1 MAKLSGKL
9 SVLMPAY
16 NEEAIIYENALEAAR
31 QICPLADD
39 YELLV
44 IDDGSSD
51 RTKAEIERA
60 AAENPKI
67 CCISYQPNQGKG
79 GALREGTAHA
89 TGDYIAFCDADL
101 DLAPEQLADFI
112 DRMQRENA
120 DVVIG
125 SKMHPESKVDYPAIR
140 RVYSW
145 GYYILLLILFRLNVR
160 DTQTGLKLFKAE
172 VIKPVMRQILVKRFA
187 FDIEVLAIINARG
200 CPNAHIVQEV
210 YTGTKYQGRKELDK
224 LLRIVEP
231 GDTIVFDSV
240 SRMSRNADEGCQL
253 YEELFD
259 RQIKLHFLKE
269 PHIDTETYRQTI
281 QRQISTRLETG
292 SAATDSFVSAVI
304 DALNQYTVA
313 LAKEQI
319 RLAFGQA
326 QKEVDDLHQRTKE
339 GMLTAKLNG
348 KQIGQTAGRKLTV
361 KKAAPCKEQIRR
373 YSKDFDGTL
382 SDTECIKLIG
392 IARNTYYKYKRELRE
407 SGSN

>member
-60 AAENPKI
+60 TAENPKI
-67 CCISYQPNQGKG
+67 RYISYQPNQGKG

-89 TGDYIAFCDADL
+89 EGDYIAFCDADL

-145 GYYILLLILFRLNVR
+145 GYYILLLLLFRLNVR

-200 CPNAHIVQEV
+200 YKIISAPIEV
-210 YTGTKYQGRKELDK
+210 VFHRVSFGRIGFRD
-224 LLRIVEP
+224 I
-231 GDTIVFDSV
+231 
-240 SRMSRNADEGCQL
+240 RNM
-253 YEELFD
+253 F
-259 RQIKLHFLKE
+259 
-269 PHIDTETYRQTI
+269 IDTLAIFYRLHI
-281 QRQISTRLETG
+281 LHYYDK
-292 SAATDSFVSAVI
+292 AATLERS
-304 DALNQYTVA
+304 
-313 LAKEQI
+313 
-319 RLAFGQA
+319 
-326 QKEVDDLHQRTKE
+326 
-339 GMLTAKLNG
+339 
-348 KQIGQTAGRKLTV
+348 
-361 KKAAPCKEQIRR
+361 
-373 YSKDFDGTL
+373 
-382 SDTECIKLIG
+382 
-392 IARNTYYKYKRELRE
+392 
-407 SGSN
+407 

>member
-16 NEEAIIYENALEAAR
+16 NEETIIYENALEAAR
-31 QICPLADD
+31 QISPLADD

-67 CCISYQPNQGKG
+67 RCISYQPNQGKG

-89 TGDYIAFCDADL
+89 TGDHIAFCDADL

-172 VIKPVMRQILVKRFA
+172 VLKPVMRQILVKRFA

-200 CPNAHIVQEV
+200 SRLPAPAHRARAVPCPDDCHDTYKGVRLCLPQSVLLCPHTMPSARLNWRCAASVCRRLL
-210 YTGTKYQGRKELDK
+210 TKSKFWSL
-224 LLRIVEP
+224 
-231 GDTIVFDSV
+231 
-240 SRMSRNADEGCQL
+240 MA
-253 YEELFD
+253 
-259 RQIKLHFLKE
+259 
-269 PHIDTETYRQTI
+269 
-281 QRQISTRLETG
+281 
-292 SAATDSFVSAVI
+292 
-304 DALNQYTVA
+304 
-313 LAKEQI
+313 
-319 RLAFGQA
+319 
-326 QKEVDDLHQRTKE
+326 
-339 GMLTAKLNG
+339 
-348 KQIGQTAGRKLTV
+348 
-361 KKAAPCKEQIRR
+361 AAPMLPVR
-373 YSKDFDGTL
+373 L
-382 SDTECIKLIG
+382 P
-392 IARNTYYKYKRELRE
+392 
-407 SGSN
+407 GSMVL

>member
-16 NEEAIIYENALEAAR
+16 NEETIIYANALEAAR
-31 QICPLADD
+31 QISPLADD

-67 CCISYQPNQGKG
+67 RCISYQPNQGKG

-89 TGDYIAFCDADL
+89 TGDYVAFCDADL

-172 VIKPVMRQILVKRFA
+172 VIKPVMRQILVKRLRLILRFWLSSMRA
-187 FDIEVLAIINARG
+187 DIKSLPHRLKLCSTGSRLAA
-200 CPNAHIVQEV
+200 
-210 YTGTKYQGRKELDK
+210 
-224 LLRIVEP
+224 
-231 GDTIVFDSV
+231 SV
-240 SRMSRNADEGCQL
+240 SATSATCLLIRWQFFIVCTFCITM
-253 YEELFD
+253 
-259 RQIKLHFLKE
+259 IK
-269 PHIDTETYRQTI
+269 
-281 QRQISTRLETG
+281 
-292 SAATDSFVSAVI
+292 
-304 DALNQYTVA
+304 
-313 LAKEQI
+313 QI
-319 RLAFGQA
+319 RWKG
-326 QKEVDDLHQRTKE
+326 
-339 GMLTAKLNG
+339 LNLWHS
-348 KQIGQTAGRKLTV
+348 QVFIFSSA
-361 KKAAPCKEQIRR
+361 RR
-373 YSKDFDGTL
+373 P
-382 SDTECIKLIG
+382 
-392 IARNTYYKYKRELRE
+392 N
-407 SGSN
+407 

>member
-67 CCISYQPNQGKG
+67 RCISYQPNQGKG
-79 GALREGTAHA
+79 CALREGTAHA
-89 TGDYIAFCDADL
+89 EGDYIAFCDADL

-145 GYYILLLILFRLNVR
+145 GYYILLLLLFRLNVR

-200 CPNAHIVQEV
+200 YKIISAPIEV
-210 YTGTKYQGRKELDK
+210 
-224 LLRIVEP
+224 
-231 GDTIVFDSV
+231 VFHRV
-240 SRMSRNADEGCQL
+240 S
-253 YEELFD
+253 FD
-259 RQIKLHFLKE
+259 RIGFRDIRNMF
-269 PHIDTETYRQTI
+269 IDTLAIFYRLHI
-281 QRQISTRLETG
+281 LHYYDK
-292 SAATDSFVSAVI
+292 AATLERS
-304 DALNQYTVA
+304 
-313 LAKEQI
+313 
-319 RLAFGQA
+319 
-326 QKEVDDLHQRTKE
+326 
-339 GMLTAKLNG
+339 
-348 KQIGQTAGRKLTV
+348 
-361 KKAAPCKEQIRR
+361 
-373 YSKDFDGTL
+373 
-382 SDTECIKLIG
+382 
-392 IARNTYYKYKRELRE
+392 
-407 SGSN
+407 

>member
-187 FDIEVLAIINARG
+187 FDIEVLAIINVFAIAFSR
-200 CPNAHIVQEV
+200 CS
-210 YTGTKYQGRKELDK
+210 Y
-224 LLRIVEP
+224 
-231 GDTIVFDSV
+231 DTF
-240 SRMSRNADEGCQL
+240 
-253 YEELFD
+253 
-259 RQIKLHFLKE
+259 
-269 PHIDTETYRQTI
+269 
-281 QRQISTRLETG
+281 
-292 SAATDSFVSAVI
+292 
-304 DALNQYTVA
+304 
-313 LAKEQI
+313 
-319 RLAFGQA
+319 
-326 QKEVDDLHQRTKE
+326 
-339 GMLTAKLNG
+339 
-348 KQIGQTAGRKLTV
+348 
-361 KKAAPCKEQIRR
+361 
-373 YSKDFDGTL
+373 
-382 SDTECIKLIG
+382 
-392 IARNTYYKYKRELRE
+392 
-407 SGSN
+407 

>member
-1 MAKLSGKL
+1 MTATTTELAMSETPDI
-9 SVLMPAY
+9 SVVIPLL
-16 NEEAIIYENALEAAR
+16 NESESLPELAAWIDRVMTANRFRYEAIF
-31 QICPLADD
+31 
-39 YELLV
+39 

-200 CPNAHIVQEV
+200 YKITSAPIEVVFHRASFGRIGYQDIRNMFVDTLAIFYRLHILH
-210 YTGTKYQGRKELDK
+210 YYDK
-224 LLRIVEP
+224 A
-231 GDTIVFDSV
+231 DT
-240 SRMSRNADEGCQL
+240 
-253 YEELFD
+253 
-259 RQIKLHFLKE
+259 
-269 PHIDTETYRQTI
+269 
-281 QRQISTRLETG
+281 LER
-292 SAATDSFVSAVI
+292 S
-304 DALNQYTVA
+304 
-313 LAKEQI
+313 
-319 RLAFGQA
+319 
-326 QKEVDDLHQRTKE
+326 
-339 GMLTAKLNG
+339 
-348 KQIGQTAGRKLTV
+348 
-361 KKAAPCKEQIRR
+361 
-373 YSKDFDGTL
+373 
-382 SDTECIKLIG
+382 
-392 IARNTYYKYKRELRE
+392 
-407 SGSN
+407 

>member
-1 MAKLSGKL
+1 MAKLLGKL

-16 NEEAIIYENALEAAR
+16 NEETIIYANALEAAR
-31 QICPLADD
+31 QISPLADD

-67 CCISYQPNQGKG
+67 RCISYQPNQGKG

-187 FDIEVLAIINARG
+187 FDIEVLANKLGVHSHAITNARG
-200 CPNAHIVQEV
+200 YKITSAPIEVVFHRASFGRIGYQDIRNMFVDTLAIFYRLHILH
-210 YTGTKYQGRKELDK
+210 YYDK
-224 LLRIVEP
+224 A
-231 GDTIVFDSV
+231 DT
-240 SRMSRNADEGCQL
+240 
-253 YEELFD
+253 
-259 RQIKLHFLKE
+259 
-269 PHIDTETYRQTI
+269 
-281 QRQISTRLETG
+281 LER
-292 SAATDSFVSAVI
+292 S
-304 DALNQYTVA
+304 
-313 LAKEQI
+313 
-319 RLAFGQA
+319 
-326 QKEVDDLHQRTKE
+326 
-339 GMLTAKLNG
+339 
-348 KQIGQTAGRKLTV
+348 
-361 KKAAPCKEQIRR
+361 
-373 YSKDFDGTL
+373 
-382 SDTECIKLIG
+382 
-392 IARNTYYKYKRELRE
+392 
-407 SGSN
+407 

>member
-67 CCISYQPNQGKG
+67 RCISYQPNQGKG
-79 GALREGTAHA
+79 VALREGTAHA
-89 TGDYIAFCDADL
+89 EGDYIAFCDADL

-145 GYYILLLILFRLNVR
+145 GYYILLLLLFRLNVR

-200 CPNAHIVQEV
+200 YKIISAPIEV
-210 YTGTKYQGRKELDK
+210 VFHRVSFGRIGFRD
-224 LLRIVEP
+224 I
-231 GDTIVFDSV
+231 
-240 SRMSRNADEGCQL
+240 RNM
-253 YEELFD
+253 F
-259 RQIKLHFLKE
+259 
-269 PHIDTETYRQTI
+269 IDTLAIFYRLHI
-281 QRQISTRLETG
+281 LHYYDK
-292 SAATDSFVSAVI
+292 AATLERS
-304 DALNQYTVA
+304 
-313 LAKEQI
+313 
-319 RLAFGQA
+319 
-326 QKEVDDLHQRTKE
+326 
-339 GMLTAKLNG
+339 
-348 KQIGQTAGRKLTV
+348 
-361 KKAAPCKEQIRR
+361 
-373 YSKDFDGTL
+373 
-382 SDTECIKLIG
+382 
-392 IARNTYYKYKRELRE
+392 
-407 SGSN
+407 

>member
-1 MAKLSGKL
+1 MAKLLGKL

-16 NEEAIIYENALEAAR
+16 NEETIIYANALEAAR
-31 QICPLADD
+31 QISPLADD

-67 CCISYQPNQGKG
+67 RCISYQPNQGKG

-145 GYYILLLILFRLNVR
+145 GYYILLLILF
-160 DTQTGLKLFKAE
+160 KAE

-200 CPNAHIVQEV
+200 YKITSAPIEVVFHRASFGRIGYQDIRNMFVDTLAIFYRLHILH
-210 YTGTKYQGRKELDK
+210 YYDK
-224 LLRIVEP
+224 A
-231 GDTIVFDSV
+231 DT
-240 SRMSRNADEGCQL
+240 
-253 YEELFD
+253 
-259 RQIKLHFLKE
+259 
-269 PHIDTETYRQTI
+269 
-281 QRQISTRLETG
+281 LER
-292 SAATDSFVSAVI
+292 S
-304 DALNQYTVA
+304 
-313 LAKEQI
+313 
-319 RLAFGQA
+319 
-326 QKEVDDLHQRTKE
+326 
-339 GMLTAKLNG
+339 
-348 KQIGQTAGRKLTV
+348 
-361 KKAAPCKEQIRR
+361 
-373 YSKDFDGTL
+373 
-382 SDTECIKLIG
+382 
-392 IARNTYYKYKRELRE
+392 
-407 SGSN
+407 

>member
-16 NEEAIIYENALEAAR
+16 NEETIIYENALEAAR

-60 AAENPKI
+60 AAI

-200 CPNAHIVQEV
+200 YKITSAPIEVVFHRASFGRIGYQDIRNMFVDTLAIFYRLHILH
-210 YTGTKYQGRKELDK
+210 YYDK
-224 LLRIVEP
+224 A
-231 GDTIVFDSV
+231 DT
-240 SRMSRNADEGCQL
+240 
-253 YEELFD
+253 
-259 RQIKLHFLKE
+259 
-269 PHIDTETYRQTI
+269 
-281 QRQISTRLETG
+281 LER
-292 SAATDSFVSAVI
+292 S
-304 DALNQYTVA
+304 
-313 LAKEQI
+313 
-319 RLAFGQA
+319 
-326 QKEVDDLHQRTKE
+326 
-339 GMLTAKLNG
+339 
-348 KQIGQTAGRKLTV
+348 
-361 KKAAPCKEQIRR
+361 
-373 YSKDFDGTL
+373 
-382 SDTECIKLIG
+382 
-392 IARNTYYKYKRELRE
+392 
-407 SGSN
+407 

>member
-1 MAKLSGKL
+1 MAKLLGKL

-16 NEEAIIYENALEAAR
+16 NEETIIYANALEAAR
-31 QICPLADD
+31 QISPLADD

-67 CCISYQPNQGKG
+67 RCISYQPNQ
-79 GALREGTAHA
+79 GTAHA

-200 CPNAHIVQEV
+200 YKITSAPIEVVFHRASFGRIGYQDIRNMFVDTLAMFYRLHILH
-210 YTGTKYQGRKELDK
+210 YYDK
-224 LLRIVEP
+224 A
-231 GDTIVFDSV
+231 DT
-240 SRMSRNADEGCQL
+240 
-253 YEELFD
+253 
-259 RQIKLHFLKE
+259 
-269 PHIDTETYRQTI
+269 
-281 QRQISTRLETG
+281 LER
-292 SAATDSFVSAVI
+292 S
-304 DALNQYTVA
+304 
-313 LAKEQI
+313 
-319 RLAFGQA
+319 
-326 QKEVDDLHQRTKE
+326 
-339 GMLTAKLNG
+339 
-348 KQIGQTAGRKLTV
+348 
-361 KKAAPCKEQIRR
+361 
-373 YSKDFDGTL
+373 
-382 SDTECIKLIG
+382 
-392 IARNTYYKYKRELRE
+392 
-407 SGSN
+407 

>member
-1 MAKLSGKL
+1 
-9 SVLMPAY
+9 MPAY

-172 VIKPVMRQILVKRFA
+172 VLVKRFA

-200 CPNAHIVQEV
+200 YKITSAPIEVVFHRASFGRIGYQDIRNMFVDTLAIFYRLHILH
-210 YTGTKYQGRKELDK
+210 YYDK
-224 LLRIVEP
+224 A
-231 GDTIVFDSV
+231 DT
-240 SRMSRNADEGCQL
+240 
-253 YEELFD
+253 
-259 RQIKLHFLKE
+259 
-269 PHIDTETYRQTI
+269 
-281 QRQISTRLETG
+281 LER
-292 SAATDSFVSAVI
+292 S
-304 DALNQYTVA
+304 
-313 LAKEQI
+313 
-319 RLAFGQA
+319 
-326 QKEVDDLHQRTKE
+326 
-339 GMLTAKLNG
+339 
-348 KQIGQTAGRKLTV
+348 
-361 KKAAPCKEQIRR
+361 
-373 YSKDFDGTL
+373 
-382 SDTECIKLIG
+382 
-392 IARNTYYKYKRELRE
+392 
-407 SGSN
+407 